1 MSEGSFLLGLITC
14 IVGQLWQGKLECF
27 GGMGGKLECFGGMG
41 GKLECFGGVGGEAGM
56 FFLVCVCVGG
66 GGGGGDLFP

>member
-27 GGMGGKLECFGGMG
+27 GGMGGKLVCF
-41 GKLECFGGVGGEAGM
+41 FW
-56 FFLVCVCVGG
+56 CVCGGG